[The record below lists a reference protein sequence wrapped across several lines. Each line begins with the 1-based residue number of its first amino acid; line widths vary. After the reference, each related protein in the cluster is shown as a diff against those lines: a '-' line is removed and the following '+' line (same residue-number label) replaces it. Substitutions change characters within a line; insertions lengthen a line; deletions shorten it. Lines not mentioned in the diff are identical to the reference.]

1 MPHIHARID
10 GPVVIVGFGSIG
22 KGALPL
28 ILRHLDVARERMTII
43 DPDDSARA
51 VAEFAGIRFEK
62 VALQP
67 DTLRDILVPLM
78 APGGFLVNLSV
89 GVSSVA
95 LIELCRQHGMLYL
108 DTCIEPPPGGYTDPT
123 KSLSQRSNYAMRES
137 ALALRRSGANATA
150 VPTSAPIVDP
160 IADPIADPIVDPIV
174 DPIAD
179 PIADPTA
186 VIAHGANP
194 GLVSHLVKRALLRLA
209 ADCGHPAAPTT
220 RDATTRE
227 GWGRLARDLRVR
239 GIHIA
244 ERDTQ
249 RAAIPRQPCEFVNTW
264 SIDGF
269 LSEGLQPAEL
279 GWGTHEKQLPPEG
292 ARHAFGCDAAIYLTR
307 PGAGTRVRSW
317 TPLAGPIQGYL
328 ITHNESI
335 SIADYLT
342 LRDDHG
348 QVTYRP
354 TCHYAYHP
362 CDDAILSLHELQ
374 GNAFRPQSRWRL
386 MNDEI
391 VDGID
396 ELGVL
401 LYGHANN
408 AYWYGSQ
415 LSIEETRRLAPY
427 QNATGLQ
434 VTAAVLAGM
443 VWALRNPRRG
453 VVEADDLDHEEVL
466 GVMEPYLGRMTG
478 AYTDWTPLQGRGGLF
493 PEDIDPADPWQFRNV
508 IVR

>member
-1 MPHIHARID
+1 MVNSNIHARID
-10 GPVVIVGFGSIG
+10 GPLVMIGFGSIG
-22 KGALPL
+22 KGSLPL
-28 ILRHLDVARERMTII
+28 ILRHLDVARDRIVII
-43 DPDDSARA
+43 DPDDSGRGI
-51 VAEFAGIRFEK
+51 AEFAGIRFEK
-62 VALQP
+62 VSLQP
-67 DTLRDILVPLM
+67 DTLRPILSPLL

-95 LIELCRQHGMLYL
+95 LVELCREHGALYL
-108 DTCIEPPPGGYTDPT
+108 DTCIEPPPGGYTDPA
-123 KSLSQRSNYAMRES
+123 KSLSERSNYALRES
-137 ALALRRSGANATA
+137 ALALRRSQ
-150 VPTSAPIVDP
+150 
-160 IADPIADPIVDPIV
+160 
-174 DPIAD
+174 
-179 PIADPTA
+179 ADPTA

-194 GLVSHLVKRALLRLA
+194 GLVSHLVKRALLHLA
-209 ADCGHPAAPTT
+209 DGQANP
-220 RDATTRE
+220 RSRE
-227 GWGRLARDLRVR
+227 EWSRLARDLGVK

-249 RAAIPRQPCEFVNTW
+249 RASIAKQKDEFVNTW

-269 LSEGLQPAEL
+269 LSEGFQPSEL

-292 ARHAFGCDAAIYLTR
+292 ARHTFGCDAAIYLKR
-307 PGAGTRVRSW
+307 PGAGTRVRTW
-317 TPLAGPIQGYL
+317 TPLAGSIQGYL

-342 LRDDHG
+342 LRNGKD
-348 QVTYRP
+348 VVYRP

-374 GNAFRPQSRWRL
+374 GNAFRAQSRWRL

-401 LYGHANN
+401 LYGHAKN

-443 VWALRNPRRG
+443 VWALENPRRG
-453 VVEADDLDHEEVL
+453 VVEADDLDHERVL
-466 GVMEPYLGRMTG
+466 SIMEPYLGRLTG
-478 AYTDWTPLQGRGGLF
+478 AYTDWTPLQGRSGLF
-493 PEDIDPADPWQFRNV
+493 PEDIDSDDPWQFRNV
-508 IVR
+508 VVR